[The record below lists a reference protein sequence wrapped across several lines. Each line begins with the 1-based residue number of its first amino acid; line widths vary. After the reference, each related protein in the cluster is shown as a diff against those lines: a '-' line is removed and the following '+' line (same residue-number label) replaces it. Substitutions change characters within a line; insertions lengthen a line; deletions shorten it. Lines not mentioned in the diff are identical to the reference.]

1 MKDFLKFTLA
11 TVTGI
16 IVSSVVLF
24 FISILV
30 VFSMVS
36 SSESET
42 QVRKNSVMMLDLN
55 GTLAERSQ
63 ENPLDI
69 LMKDDYKT
77 YGLDDVLSSIRK
89 AKENENIKG
98 IYIQANSL
106 SAGYASL
113 EEIRH
118 ALKDFKE
125 SGKFIVAY
133 GDSYTQSL
141 YYLSSIADKVMLN
154 GTLAERSQENPL
166 DILMKD
172 DYKTYGLDD
181 VLSSIRKAKENEN
194 IKGIYIQANSLSAG
208 YASLEEIRH
217 ALKDFKESGKF
228 IVAYGDS
235 YTQSLY
241 YLSSIADKVMLN
253 PQGMLEWRGLAATPM
268 FFKDLLEKIG
278 VEMQV
283 FKVGT
288 YKSAVEPFIATEMS
302 PANREQVN
310 VYLSSVWGQI
320 TGDIAE
326 SRNLSVEALNKEAD
340 RMLMFYPAEES
351 VKNGLV
357 DTLIYKNDVRDYL
370 KTLVGID
377 KDDDM
382 PVLGIQDM
390 VNVKK
395 NVPKDKS
402 GNVIA
407 VYYAYGEI
415 DGGSSASTEEGINSE
430 KVIRDLRKLKDDE
443 NVKAV
448 VLRVNSPGGSAYG
461 SEQIWYAV
469 EQLKK
474 EKPVIVSMGDYAA
487 SGGYYIACNADTIV
501 AEPTTLTGSIGIFGM
516 MPNAKGLTEK
526 LGLNFDVVKT
536 NPYADFGNLTRPMN
550 DGEKG
555 LMQMY
560 VNNGYKLFLT
570 RCSDGRGIS
579 MEELD
584 KIAQGRVWTGSTAK
598 ELGLVDELGGLDKA
612 LEIAVTKA
620 GVDAYTVMNYP
631 KKEGFLESLMNT
643 NPGNYIKA
651 RMLNGKMSD
660 VYRQFGIIENFDKI
674 DRIQARVPFELNIQ

>member
-16 IVSSVVLF
+16 IISSVVLF

-36 SSESET
+36 SSESKT

-55 GTLAERSQ
+55 GTLTERSQ
-63 ENPLDI
+63 ENPLDF
-69 LMKDDYKT
+69 LMKEDYKT
-77 YGLDDVLSSIRK
+77 YGLDDILSSIRK
-89 AKENENIKG
+89 AKENEDIKG
-98 IYIQANSL
+98 IYIQATSL
-106 SAGYASL
+106 GAGFASL
-113 EEIRH
+113 EEIRD

-133 GDSYTQSL
+133 GDTYTQNL
-141 YYLSSIADKVMLN
+141 YYLSSVADKVL
-154 GTLAERSQENPL
+154 
-166 DILMKD
+166 
-172 DYKTYGLDD
+172 
-181 VLSSIRKAKENEN
+181 
-194 IKGIYIQANSLSAG
+194 
-208 YASLEEIRH
+208 
-217 ALKDFKESGKF
+217 
-228 IVAYGDS
+228 
-235 YTQSLY
+235 
-241 YLSSIADKVMLN
+241 LN

-278 VEMQV
+278 VEMQI

-288 YKSAVEPFIATEMS
+288 YKSAVEPFISTEMS

-310 VYLSSVWGQI
+310 VYLSSIWGQI
-320 TGDIAE
+320 TSSVAE

-370 KTLVGID
+370 KNMVGID
-377 KDDDM
+377 KDDNM

-390 VNVKK
+390 INVKK
-395 NVPKDKS
+395 NVPRDKS

-415 DGGSSASTEEGINSE
+415 DGGSSASTDEGINSE
-430 KVIRDLRKLKDDE
+430 KVIKDLRKLKDDE

-469 EQLKK
+469 NQLKK

-526 LGLNFDVVKT
+526 LGVNFDVVKT

-560 VNNGYKLFLT
+560 VNKGYELFLT

-612 LEIAVTKA
+612 LEIAIAKA

-651 RMLNGKMSD
+651 RMLNGKMND
-660 VYRQFGIIENFDKI
+660 VYRQFSIIENFDKI

>member
-16 IVSSVVLF
+16 IISSVVLF

-55 GTLAERSQ
+55 GTLTERSQ
-63 ENPLDI
+63 ENPLDF
-69 LMKDDYKT
+69 LMKEDYKT
-77 YGLDDVLSSIRK
+77 YGLDDILSSIRK
-89 AKENENIKG
+89 AKENEDIKG
-98 IYIQANSL
+98 IYIQATSL
-106 SAGYASL
+106 GAGFASL
-113 EEIRH
+113 EEIRN

-133 GDSYTQSL
+133 GDTYTQNL
-141 YYLSSIADKVMLN
+141 YYLSSVADKVL
-154 GTLAERSQENPL
+154 
-166 DILMKD
+166 
-172 DYKTYGLDD
+172 
-181 VLSSIRKAKENEN
+181 
-194 IKGIYIQANSLSAG
+194 
-208 YASLEEIRH
+208 
-217 ALKDFKESGKF
+217 
-228 IVAYGDS
+228 
-235 YTQSLY
+235 
-241 YLSSIADKVMLN
+241 LN

-278 VEMQV
+278 VEMQI

-288 YKSAVEPFIATEMS
+288 YKSAVEPFISTEMS

-310 VYLSSVWGQI
+310 VYLSSIWGQI
-320 TGDIAE
+320 TSSVAE

-370 KTLVGID
+370 KNMVGID
-377 KDDDM
+377 KDDNM

-390 VNVKK
+390 INVKK
-395 NVPKDKS
+395 NVPRDKS

-415 DGGSSASTEEGINSE
+415 DGGSSASTDEGINSE
-430 KVIRDLRKLKDDE
+430 KVIKDLRKLKDDE

-461 SEQIWYAV
+461 SAQIWYAV
-469 EQLKK
+469 NQLKK

-526 LGLNFDVVKT
+526 LGVNFDVVKT

-560 VNNGYKLFLT
+560 VNKGYELFLT

-612 LEIAVTKA
+612 LEIAIAKA

-651 RMLNGKMSD
+651 RMLNGKMND
-660 VYRQFGIIENFDKI
+660 VYRQFSIIENFDKI

>member
-16 IVSSVVLF
+16 IISSVVLF

-55 GTLAERSQ
+55 GTLTERSQ
-63 ENPLDI
+63 ENPLDF
-69 LMKDDYKT
+69 LMKEDYKT
-77 YGLDDVLSSIRK
+77 YGLDDILSSIRK
-89 AKENENIKG
+89 AKENEDIKG
-98 IYIQANSL
+98 IYIQATSL
-106 SAGYASL
+106 GAGFASL
-113 EEIRH
+113 EEIRD

-133 GDSYTQSL
+133 GDTYTQNL
-141 YYLSSIADKVMLN
+141 YYLSSVADKVL
-154 GTLAERSQENPL
+154 
-166 DILMKD
+166 
-172 DYKTYGLDD
+172 
-181 VLSSIRKAKENEN
+181 
-194 IKGIYIQANSLSAG
+194 
-208 YASLEEIRH
+208 
-217 ALKDFKESGKF
+217 
-228 IVAYGDS
+228 
-235 YTQSLY
+235 
-241 YLSSIADKVMLN
+241 LN

-278 VEMQV
+278 VEMQI

-288 YKSAVEPFIATEMS
+288 YKSAVEPFISTEMS

-310 VYLSSVWGQI
+310 VYLSSIWGQI
-320 TGDIAE
+320 TSSVAE

-370 KTLVGID
+370 KNMVGID
-377 KDDDM
+377 KDDNM

-390 VNVKK
+390 INVKK
-395 NVPKDKS
+395 NVPRDKS

-415 DGGSSASTEEGINSE
+415 DGSSSASTDEGINSE
-430 KVIRDLRKLKDDE
+430 KVIKDLRKLKDDE

-461 SEQIWYAV
+461 SEQIWYAIN
-469 EQLKK
+469 QLKK

-526 LGLNFDVVKT
+526 LGVNFDVVKT

-560 VNNGYKLFLT
+560 VNKGYELFLT
-570 RCSDGRGIS
+570 RCSDGRDIS

-612 LEIAVTKA
+612 LEIAIAKA

-651 RMLNGKMSD
+651 RMLNGKMND
-660 VYRQFGIIENFDKI
+660 VYRQFSIIGNFDKI